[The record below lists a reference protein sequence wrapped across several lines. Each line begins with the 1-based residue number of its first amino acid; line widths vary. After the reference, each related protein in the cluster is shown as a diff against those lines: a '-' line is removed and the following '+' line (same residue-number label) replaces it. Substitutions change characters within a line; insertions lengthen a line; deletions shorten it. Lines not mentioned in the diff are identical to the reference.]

1 MAIEIHFKLKELAEV
16 SKTIL
21 KNVQSKTL
29 LFYGE
34 MGTGKT
40 TLISAMVKEMGG
52 SDSASSPTFSIVN
65 EYKVSED
72 TVYHFD
78 FYRLKNQYEALDM
91 GIEDYF
97 CSGSWNFIEWPEK
110 IIDLLPENVTV
121 LELSLAED
129 GNRVLKLSEKKL
141 SDGWSEK

>member
-1 MAIEIHFKLKELAEV
+1 MTKELHFKLEELAEV
-16 SKTIL
+16 AQTIL
-21 KNVQSKTL
+21 KNAQSKTL

-52 SDSASSPTFSIVN
+52 ADTASSPTFSIVN
-65 EYKVSED
+65 EYKVTED

-97 CSGSWNFIEWPEK
+97 CSGVWNFIEWPEK
-110 IIDLLPENVTV
+110 IENLLPENVTV
-121 LELSLAED
+121 LELSLAEN
-129 GNRVLKLSEKKL
+129 GGRILKLSEKKL
-141 SDGWSEK
+141 S

>member
-1 MAIEIHFKLKELAEV
+1 MTNEIHFSFEEIAEV
-16 SKTIL
+16 AQKIL

-40 TLISAMVKEMGG
+40 TLISAIVKEMGG
-52 SDSASSPTFSIVN
+52 TDSASSPTFSIVN
-65 EYKVSED
+65 EYKVTQD
-72 TVYHFD
+72 IVYHFD

-97 CSGSWNFIEWPEK
+97 CSGSWNFIEWPDK
-110 IIDLLPENVTV
+110 IVNLLPENVTI
-121 LELSLAED
+121 LKLSLAED
-129 GNRVLKLSEKKL
+129 GRRILKLSEKKL
-141 SDGWSEK
+141 SEVWSKK